1 MQALTFCFTCFQ
13 ILPLQKANLQT
24 LATFGKM
31 LFEPRNDCWL
41 PSISSFLATIPRSL
55 LDICGRPQGHLEL
68 CLHTTC
74 AGAASSFSQELPG
87 MGTDTLQHL
96 TGRCWKAAAT
106 VMGPHL
112 ILGTSKLWLQD
123 SLLME
128 IFRSGV
134 VFLSGCNRQK

>member
-13 ILPLQKANLQT
+13 ILPLQKTNLQT